1 MTGTDLLA
9 LGFQPGPAI
18 GVALRLIEKAGALG
32 EAQIKQRLAA
42 VLADPNAHAGD
53 PQFGELA
60 DLLAR
65 QSETVVYHE
74 RPAPAPYQSW
84 GVDLEPQA
92 VQQMRYA
99 VDLPI
104 SVRGALMPDA
114 HLGYGLPVG
123 GVLATDNAVIPYA
136 VGVDIACFTG
146 DTRVPLLDGR
156 TYTLAELA
164 DGSRGEFP
172 VFCCAPDGK
181 ISVGLA
187 TAALTRPDAALVRV
201 TLDSG
206 EQIRCTPDHRF
217 MRRDGSFAAAADLR
231 PGDSLMPYYAKLDEE
246 GYARVQQNYS
256 GRWHRAHWMVAR
268 SGLLGPVPKFEGR
281 RTVIH
286 HRNFLECDNRPEN
299 LEFMGDAN
307 HGSFHRSLVV
317 RNEYWHSEDFE
328 DRRKAALAAK
338 AATPEGHE
346 YFAARGAANL
356 KRYWAERYDVAKA
369 NCAGNGKRGKAFL
382 VAKNAS
388 DAGRARSREVA
399 ARLHRCELCG
409 EEVRS
414 YIGLYN
420 HQRSRHGLHPEHTTR
435 RRNHTVV
442 SVETLAEREAVYCL
456 SVPGHENFAVAA
468 GVFVHNC
475 RMKLSIFDVSPDDL
489 KKRGDH
495 LTNALERETKFGIG
509 QEWKKPLDHPVV
521 DADWTVSPVTRRF
534 RQKAHNQLGTSG
546 SGNHFVEWGT
556 LTFAKPDLGMEA
568 GTYLALLSHSGSR
581 GTGASVADYYSRLA
595 MEKHPELS
603 KELRHLAWLDMASDA
618 GQEYWAA
625 MELMGEYA
633 SANHDLIHKRVA
645 KAAGFKPS
653 VQVENHHN
661 FCIPSD
667 ELVGTTEGPKPM
679 EEVRIGDLVYAF
691 DEAKGVVPT
700 RVTAAGRTGIKPLC
714 EIETDG
720 RRLRCTAEHP
730 VLTVRLTRGPHPL
743 RPWHD
748 HTTAAYEWR
757 KADQVNVGDLLVCAA
772 GYGPRHL
779 DPPVG
784 EAQADCYL
792 RLCQTVLPRAAWK
805 QNTPGQ
811 FGLTCSSRDVY
822 GRVVQLGLADRS
834 TDRRVP
840 RRAFGM
846 TRAAKLELIA
856 GYLDADGSVSG
867 NAKNRGRGT
876 VATVSRGLADDVREM
891 AVSCGLRIT
900 PVRESRIRTNFG
912 PTTVYRCTLAA
923 SAVAE
928 LDLWHPAKSANARR
942 SASGALGGLSPRKLG
957 GLEPPLGAFV
967 QRVRRTSRS
976 DLAVPVYDLTVDHP
990 SHSFICSGVVVHN
1003 CWREQHDGREVY
1015 VHRKG
1020 ATPAGEGVLGVIPGS
1035 MATPGYVVRGRGNA
1049 ESLRSASHGA
1059 GRVMSRT
1066 AAKHTFRWNAVKP
1079 ELEAAG
1085 VTLLSAG
1092 IDEAPGVYKDIHAVM
1107 AAQRDLVEVV
1117 AEFNPKIVKMAPPG
1131 DRAED

>member
-1 MTGTDLLA
+1 MTGNDLIA
-9 LGFQPGPAI
+9 LGFSPGPEI
-18 GVALRLIEKAGALG
+18 GVALRLAEAAAPSMDA
-32 EAQIKQRLAA
+32 AQIKQRLAA
-42 VLADPNAHAGD
+42 ILADPKWHESD

-146 DTRVPLLDGR
+146 DTRVPLLDGQ

-164 DGSRGEFP
+164 DGPRGEFP

-187 TAALTRPDAALVRV
+187 TAAMTRAEAALVRV
-201 TLDSG
+201 TLDNG
-206 EQIRCTPDHRF
+206 EQVRCTPDHRF

-231 PGDSLMPYYAKLDEE
+231 PGESLMPFYAKLDRE

-256 GRWHRAHWMVAR
+256 RRWHRAHWMVAR
-268 SGLLGPVPKFEGR
+268 SGLLGPVPKFEGQ

-286 HRNFLECDNRPEN
+286 HRNFVECDNRPEN
-299 LEFMGDAN
+299 LEFMGDAD
-307 HGSFHRSLVV
+307 HASYHRTLVE
-317 RNEYWHSEDFE
+317 RNEHWHSEDFE
-328 DRRKAALAAK
+328 EHRKAALAAK
-338 AATPEGHE
+338 AATPEGHD

-369 NCAGNGKRGKAFL
+369 NCAGNGERGKAFL

-388 DAGRARSREVA
+388 DAGRTRSRELA

-409 EEVRS
+409 EQVRS

-435 RRNHTVV
+435 KRNHTVV
-442 SVETLAEREAVYCL
+442 SVEHLAEREAVYCL
-456 SVPGHENFAVAA
+456 SVPGHENFALAA
-468 GVFVHNC
+468 GIFVHNC

-556 LTFAKPDLGMEA
+556 LTFNQPDLGMEP

-581 GTGASVADYYSRLA
+581 GTGASVADYYSKLA
-595 MEKHPELS
+595 MEKHPELP

-625 MELMGEYA
+625 MELMGLYA
-633 SANHDLIHKRVA
+633 SANHDLIHRRVA
-645 KAAGFKPS
+645 KAAGFKPA

-661 FCIPSD
+661 F
-667 ELVGTTEGPKPM
+667 
-679 EEVRIGDLVYAF
+679 
-691 DEAKGVVPT
+691 
-700 RVTAAGRTGIKPLC
+700 
-714 EIETDG
+714 
-720 RRLRCTAEHP
+720 
-730 VLTVRLTRGPHPL
+730 
-743 RPWHD
+743 
-748 HTTAAYEWR
+748 
-757 KADQVNVGDLLVCAA
+757 
-772 GYGPRHL
+772 
-779 DPPVG
+779 
-784 EAQADCYL
+784 
-792 RLCQTVLPRAAWK
+792 AWK
-805 QNTPGQ
+805 
-811 FGLTCSSRDVY
+811 
-822 GRVVQLGLADRS
+822 
-834 TDRRVP
+834 
-840 RRAFGM
+840 
-846 TRAAKLELIA
+846 
-856 GYLDADGSVSG
+856 
-867 NAKNRGRGT
+867 
-876 VATVSRGLADDVREM
+876 
-891 AVSCGLRIT
+891 
-900 PVRESRIRTNFG
+900 
-912 PTTVYRCTLAA
+912 
-923 SAVAE
+923 
-928 LDLWHPAKSANARR
+928 
-942 SASGALGGLSPRKLG
+942 
-957 GLEPPLGAFV
+957 
-967 QRVRRTSRS
+967 
-976 DLAVPVYDLTVDHP
+976 
-990 SHSFICSGVVVHN
+990 
-1003 CWREQHDGREVY
+1003 EQHDGREVI

-1020 ATPAGEGVLGVIPGS
+1020 ATPAGVGVLGVIPGS

-1049 ESLRSASHGA
+1049 ASLRSASHGA

-1066 AAKHTFRWNAVKP
+1066 AAKNTFRWNHVKP

-1107 AAQRDLVEVV
+1107 AAQTDLVEVV